1 MAVTIKEVARLA
13 GCSIKTVSRVVN
25 DEPYVKPALRERVL
39 NAIAELGYVPNIS
52 ARQLVQKKSYVI
64 CILLHSSGSFQSTVI
79 SKVLDLGYEGNY
91 EILVQTYYPS
101 FSRSRDKIT
110 ALIQQK
116 RIDGLV
122 TTPPCDSDPFL
133 IGLIKSSGI
142 PHVHIAPL
150 QPTGG
155 TPYVSAEDFTGA
167 YQMTEYL
174 IQQGHHRI
182 GCLMGLRNHRSSL
195 DRLFGYKAAVEAH
208 SIPFA
213 VKYLVDSENNFTG
226 GYNAARMLMGLQ
238 EPPTAIFALSDEAA
252 AGALYAL
259 NELKIDVPGQVSLA
273 AFGDITHSKEIWPGI
288 STVKYPLEQIVEKSV
303 RMLIELVEG
312 HQPEERQVIF
322 PTKIIERGSIRAIP
336 ESRHE
341 DNQEMN

>member
-1 MAVTIKEVARLA
+1 MAVTIKEVAQRA
-13 GCSIKTVSRVVN
+13 GCSIKTVSRVMN
-25 DEPYVKPALRERVL
+25 NEPHVKPALKERVL
-39 NAIAELGYVPNIS
+39 QVIEELGYVPNIS
-52 ARQLVQKKSYVI
+52 ARQLVQKRSYVI
-64 CILLHSSGSFQSTVI
+64 CVLLHSSGSFQSTVI

-91 EILVQTYYPS
+91 EILIQTYYPS
-101 FSRSRDKIT
+101 FSRSRAKIS

-133 IGLIKSSGI
+133 IDLIKSSGI

-174 IQQGHHRI
+174 IQHGHQRI

-195 DRLFGYKAAVEAH
+195 DRLFGYKAAIEANGL
-208 SIPFA
+208 PFSEEF
-213 VKYLVDSENNFTG
+213 LVDSENNFPG
-226 GYNAARMLMGLQ
+226 GYNAAKVLMNLP
-238 EPPTAIFALSDEAA
+238 EPPTAIFALSDEAG

-259 NELKIDVPGQVSLA
+259 NEMNIKVPDQVSLA

-288 STVKYPLEQIVEKSV
+288 SVVKYPLEKIVDHSV
-303 RMLIELVEG
+303 CMLIDLVEG
-312 HQPEERQVIF
+312 RQPEERQLIF
-322 PTKIIERGSIRAIP
+322 PTHIIQRGSIRSI
-336 ESRHE
+336 
-341 DNQEMN
+341 

>member
-1 MAVTIKEVARLA
+1 MAVTIKEVAQKA

-25 DEPYVKPALRERVL
+25 SEPHVKPDLRERVL
-39 NAIAELGYVPNIS
+39 NTISELGYVPNIS

-91 EILVQTYYPS
+91 EILIQTYYPS
-101 FSRSRDKIT
+101 FSRSRDKIA

-133 IGLIKSSGI
+133 IDLIKSSGI
-142 PHVHIAPL
+142 AHVHIAPY

-174 IQQGHHRI
+174 IKNGHRRI
-182 GCLMGLRNHRSSL
+182 GLLMGLRNHRSSL
-195 DRLFGYKAAVEAH
+195 DRLFGYKAAMEDHGLVCEDGC
-208 SIPFA
+208 
-213 VKYLVDSENNFTG
+213 LVDSENNFPG
-226 GYNAARMLMGLQ
+226 GYNATKILMSLPN
-238 EPPTAIFALSDEAA
+238 PPTAIFALSDEAGV
-252 AGALYAL
+252 GALYAL
-259 NELKIDVPGQVSLA
+259 NELKVEVPEQVSLA
-273 AFGDITHSKEIWPGI
+273 AYGDITHSKEIWPGI
-288 STVKYPLEQIVEKSV
+288 SVVKYPLDQIVEQSV
-303 RMLIELVEG
+303 AMLIDLVEG
-312 HQPEERQVIF
+312 KQPESRQLIF
-322 PTKIIERGSIRAIP
+322 PTEIIERGSIK
-336 ESRHE
+336 SLK
-341 DNQEMN
+341 